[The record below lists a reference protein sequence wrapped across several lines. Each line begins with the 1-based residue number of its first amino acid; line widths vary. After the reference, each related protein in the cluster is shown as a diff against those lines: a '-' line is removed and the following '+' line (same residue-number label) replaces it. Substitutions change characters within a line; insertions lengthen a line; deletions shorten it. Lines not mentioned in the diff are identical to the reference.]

1 MKKSQFSAEQIVRI
15 LQEAAI
21 GGKSQ
26 SQLCGEHGI
35 SENTFYTWKR
45 KYGGLQSQDV
55 RRLKELEQENSQLK
69 RLLAERDLEVDAVRS
84 LLRKNGW
91 ALPNGQRERGF

>member
-1 MKKSQFSAEQIVRI
+1 VKKSQFNEEQIVRI
-15 LQEAAI
+15 LQEAAS
-21 GGKSQ
+21 GQKSQ
-26 SQLCGEHGI
+26 AQLCREHGV

-91 ALPNGQRERGF
+91 ALPNGQRERGL